1 MPGRGV
7 TTVVRSSRRWTRDRS
22 AQLRVGAVGAALA
35 LALAG
40 CGTLMPGG
48 NTTGGAATDLA
59 TAASGPD
66 GPGVTGDAVK
76 VVFVAVDLDAVKK
89 ITGFNTA
96 SVGDQEAQVQALED
110 CVNDNGGLGGRTMDA
125 VFRLYDASVDSPAS
139 EEQLCNQITQDDKAF
154 AVVMTGQYQ
163 TNARPCYAER
173 QTLVLDA
180 SLYAMSKD
188 YFEQYSPYLWTG
200 SFPEYDAFVRSYVT
214 VLSERKFF
222 DGEDKVGVVAADSPL
237 NRETIEN
244 LAVPLLKAAGVE
256 PEVSWVDTTG
266 TGSMFEGLT
275 QAAVTYRSK
284 GIDRVMFLGGS
295 RLASVFASVAATQDG
310 FTPRYGISSFDNPTF
325 FVNNPQTIPEGTM
338 DGMVGI
344 GFHPPQDVP
353 DDEYPFPTGTSETM
367 CIDLYSDAGIEFES
381 RESAR
386 VALPYCDAARLLK
399 LGADG
404 LGAGASFNAAA
415 WAQAVDRDGGS
426 FQTSSGFGNALGDGG
441 RAASGGYRVMKYD
454 EAKKHFVYEG
464 PEVPFDDE

>member
-1 MPGRGV
+1 V
-7 TTVVRSSRRWTRDRS
+7 TAAVHSKRRWSRDRS
-22 AQLRVGAVGAALA
+22 ALLRVGVVGAGLA

-40 CGTLMPGG
+40 CGTMMPGG
-48 NTTGGAATDLA
+48 NITGGTTGVDLGQAAG
-59 TAASGPD
+59 GPD
-66 GPGVTGDAVK
+66 GPGITDEAVK

-89 ITGFNTA
+89 VTGFNTA

-110 CVNDNGGLGGRTMDA
+110 WVNDNGGLAGRKLDA
-125 VFRLYDASVDSPAS
+125 VFRLYDASKDTPAA

-163 TNARPCYAER
+163 TNARPCYADR

-180 SLYAMSKD
+180 SLYAMSEE
-188 YFEQYSPYLWTG
+188 YFDTYSPYLWTA
-200 SFPEYDAFVRSYVT
+200 SFPEYGAFVRSYVEA
-214 VLSERKFF
+214 LQGEGFF
-222 DGEDKVGVVAADSPL
+222 EGQEKVGLVAADSPV

-244 LAVPLLKAAGVE
+244 LAVPLLEDAGVE
-256 PEVSWVDTTG
+256 PDVAWIDTTDTG
-266 TGSMFEGLT
+266 TLFEGLT
-275 QAAVTYRSK
+275 QAAVTFRSG

-295 RLASVFASVAATQDG
+295 RLAALFSSAAATQDG
-310 FTPRYGISSFDNPTF
+310 FAPRYAISSFDNPTYF
-325 FVNNPQTIPEGTM
+325 INNADKVPPGTV
-338 DGMVGI
+338 DDMVGI

-353 DDEYPFPTGTSETM
+353 DSELPFPTSEKEKE
-367 CIDLYSDAGIEFES
+367 CLKIYSDAGITFSS

-404 LGAGASFNAAA
+404 MAADASFNAAA

-441 RAASGGYRVMKYD
+441 RAAAGGYRVMRYD

-464 PEVPFDDE
+464 PEVAFGDG